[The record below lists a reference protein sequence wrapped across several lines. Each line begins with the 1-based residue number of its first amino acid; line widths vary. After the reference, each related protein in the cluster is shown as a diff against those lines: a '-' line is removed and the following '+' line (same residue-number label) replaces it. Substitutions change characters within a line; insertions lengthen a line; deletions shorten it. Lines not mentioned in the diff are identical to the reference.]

1 VHDWTQRYWKMVE
14 QLSESNNMLM
24 TNLANIHQDDNPSQD
39 LSPSTQHKIAA
50 VSFLP
55 STRVSSSTLL
65 HKNTSKS
72 ASMHDDFMHISD
84 QAQCYITSE
93 GHIVNPTQ
101 NWAAVTGIT
110 LNPATSNYMSA
121 LICEDHQKN
130 FFARLKQIKLSGER
144 ERLRCQFNVDG
155 TYKWFELLIGET
167 PQKDSSGNVLYG
179 LIVRSIEREIQTER
193 TLRTATIEMEMAQ
206 KGRYDFLKHMSHEL
220 RTPLNAILGFAEMM
234 EHGVY
239 GEIETPEYKEYLN
252 NINGS
257 GQLLLHRINDMIEM
271 VSIGTGDGTIE
282 EDHVHVSDWFEDAK
296 KLCRHETFCNNI
308 TVTTPEMLPRLI
320 IKGDRIKLTR
330 ALGNI
335 ISNAARFSKPGSEV
349 LIECGISM
357 NGELGVRVVD
367 SGSGIANGQLK
378 KLQDTLAHF
387 DSLFSQDPE
396 AVGVGLG
403 LTIAKEFVML
413 HDGFLSIDSH
423 QGQGTS
429 VCISLPS
436 LRVVSLES
444 PRQRKKNRQF
454 ETVSI

>member
-1 VHDWTQRYWKMVE
+1 MMMTH
-14 QLSESNNMLM
+14 LSNMML
-24 TNLANIHQDDNPSQD
+24 Q
-39 LSPSTQHKIAA
+39 STQMNNSNATPKHRVAI

-55 STRVSSSTLL
+55 STKVSPSTLI
-65 HKNTSKS
+65 HSYVNNNTTDS
-72 ASMHDDFMHISD
+72 AVAMQPNDDFMNMAEHT
-84 QAQCYITSE
+84 QCYINAEGKVTQPSSNWNSIIGVSPEALQNKEITS
-93 GHIVNPTQ
+93 
-101 NWAAVTGIT
+101 
-110 LNPATSNYMSA
+110 
-121 LICEDHQKN
+121 LICAEHQKN
-130 FFARLKQIKLSGER
+130 FDARFSQVKAAGQR
-144 ERLRCQFNVDG
+144 ERIRCQFQVDG
-155 TYKWFELLIGET
+155 MNYRWFELLIGAT
-167 PQKDSSGNVLYG
+167 TRKDAAGNELYP
-179 LIVRSIEREIQTER
+179 LIIRSIEREIQTER

-206 KGRYDFLKHMSHEL
+206 AGRYDFLKHMSHEL

-282 EDHVHVSDWFEDAK
+282 EDHVHLSEWLEDAK

-308 TVTTPEMLPRLI
+308 SVIIPETLPRFI

-335 ISNAARFSKPGSEV
+335 ISNAARFSASGSDV
-349 LIECGISM
+349 QIECGMSM
-357 NGELGVRVVD
+357 NGELGIRVID
-367 SGSGIANGQLK
+367 SGEGMPESQLK
-378 KLQDTLAHF
+378 KLQDALF
-387 DSLFSQDPE
+387 NYDSLFSQDPE

-403 LTIAKEFVML
+403 LTIAKEFMML
-413 HDGFLSIDSH
+413 HDGAVTIESAH
-423 QGQGTS
+423 GEGTS
-429 VCISLPS
+429 VCVSLPCQ
-436 LRVVSLES
+436 RVVSLES

>member
-1 VHDWTQRYWKMVE
+1 
-14 QLSESNNMLM
+14 MLM
-24 TNLANIHQDDNPSQD
+24 TNLLNIVSDDKN
-39 LSPSTQHKIAA
+39 SPTTSTSSDHRVAT

-55 STRVSSSTLL
+55 STLVTSSTLI
-65 HKNTSKS
+65 NTTNTQTPDINTQ
-72 ASMHDDFMHISD
+72 AQLNDDFMDMAEHT
-84 QAQCYITSE
+84 QCYIDADGKVSQASSNWNSIIGVSPEAVQHRQITS
-93 GHIVNPTQ
+93 
-101 NWAAVTGIT
+101 
-110 LNPATSNYMSA
+110 
-121 LICEDHQKN
+121 LICNEHQKN
-130 FFARLKQIKLSGER
+130 FAARFTQVKATGER
-144 ERLRCQFNVDG
+144 ERIRCQFQIDG
-155 TYKWFELLIGET
+155 MSYRWFELLIGST
-167 PQKDSSGNVLYG
+167 SRKDAAGNPLYA
-179 LIVRSIEREIQTER
+179 LIVRNIEREIQTER

-206 KGRYDFLKHMSHEL
+206 AGRYDFLKHMSHEL

-282 EDHVHVSDWFEDAK
+282 ENHVHLSDWLEDAK

-308 TVTTPEMLPRLI
+308 TVTIPETLPRFI

-335 ISNAARFSKPGSEV
+335 ISNAARFSESGSEV
-349 LIECGISM
+349 FIECGMSM
-357 NGELGVRVVD
+357 NGELGVRVLD
-367 SGSGIANGQLK
+367 SGEGMSDAQLK
-378 KLQDTLAHF
+378 KLQEALSNY

-396 AVGVGLG
+396 SVGVGLG
-403 LTIAKEFVML
+403 LTIAKEFMML
-413 HDGFLSIDSH
+413 HDGAVTIESK
-423 QGQGTS
+423 QNEGTS
-429 VCISLPS
+429 VCISLPYQ
-436 LRVVSLES
+436 RVVSLES